1 LIVGLTYQLQLIN
14 SGVFINKTLSTESSY
29 QCELINIDS
38 IDGPG
43 LIKGFRLLSVSP
55 SRTVPFVRF
64 LGIRTVSQGICL
76 PVSTRVLKN
85 TLGSEGEWS
94 PGENTYR

>member
-55 SRTVPFVRF
+55 SRTVPFVR
-64 LGIRTVSQGICL
+64 IRTVSQGICL

-85 TLGSEGEWS
+85 ALGSEGE
-94 PGENTYR
+94 